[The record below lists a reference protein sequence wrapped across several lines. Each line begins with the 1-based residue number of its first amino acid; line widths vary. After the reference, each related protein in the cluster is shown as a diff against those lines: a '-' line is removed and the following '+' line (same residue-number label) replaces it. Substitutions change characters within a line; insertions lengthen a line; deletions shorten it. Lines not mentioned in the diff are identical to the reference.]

1 MLKTLLIEIGVE
13 ELPAVPLLG
22 ELANIEKK
30 WADVL
35 EANALL
41 CDFEFYYTP
50 RRLVL
55 WHREFKT
62 AQDDTTEE
70 FFGAPLA
77 IAYKDGEP
85 TQAALGFARKC
96 GVAVEAI
103 GRAEK
108 EGREVLYYQK
118 AIEGQPSH
126 TLLQS
131 MIDRWLKSLNFGKAM
146 RWGALQESFIRP
158 VRWVNVMMGGE
169 HVELELF
176 GVKSA
181 PVTYV
186 HRMHSF
192 APQAVADEKSYFDQ
206 LEEGAVTLF
215 ADKRRE
221 AILSEFERLEQTH
234 GIAIEVDEDLL
245 AEVVAI
251 TEHPTPLLGSFDEAF
266 LRLPPEVIITSM
278 KEHQRYFPVFKDG
291 VLVNRFVVVSN
302 ALTEDFGK
310 VVEGNERV
318 LRPRLADALFFY
330 ENDLKK
336 GLGTQGLEKVVFL
349 DGLGTLRDKIDRE
362 HDVAD
367 ALFEHFG
374 ERVTEGGE
382 RSYEENQE
390 LLHRAVELAKADL
403 MSEMVYE
410 FTELQ
415 GLMGGYY
422 AEALGEADEVA
433 LAIREQYLPSGEDSP
448 MPSTR
453 LSALVALAIKLDT
466 LLGLFSVNQTP
477 TGSRDPFG
485 LRRAVNGIVRIA
497 LHHNL
502 PIVFD
507 ALAEELKPVY
517 PAADETFVSK
527 LAVFVQERLYS
538 FYDVNPSIVSAVINK
553 EANPSL
559 NLLEI
564 DKKIKAVDAVV
575 RNDGF
580 TALFST
586 FKRVANI
593 TKDFDVHSPLNVK
606 TDMFEMPEERA
617 LHNAFLAVMAAE
629 YDGYEAKLDALFGL
643 KPQLDAFFD
652 NVMVNAEDE
661 AVRYNRKTLVA
672 SVYKALLE
680 IADIKEISI

>member
-13 ELPAVPLLG
+13 ELPAVPLLD
-22 ELANIEKK
+22 ELSNIEKK

-41 CDFEFYYTP
+41 CEFDFYYTP

-62 AQDDTTEE
+62 SQDDTTEAL
-70 FFGAPLA
+70 FGAPLA

-85 TQAALGFARKC
+85 TPAALGFAKKC
-96 GVAVEAI
+96 GVPVEAL
-103 GRAEK
+103 GRADK
-108 EGREVLYYQK
+108 DGREVLYYK
-118 AIEGQPSH
+118 REIKGRPSRD
-126 TLLQS
+126 LLQP
-131 MIDRWLKSLNFGKAM
+131 MLEGWLKSLNFGKSM
-146 RWGALQESFIRP
+146 RWGTMQESFIRP
-158 VRWVNVMMGGE
+158 VRWVNVMLGGE
-169 HVELELF
+169 SVDAALF
-176 GVKSA
+176 GVASA
-181 PVTYV
+181 PATYV

-192 APQAVADEKSYFDQ
+192 APQTVSNEKEYFAR
-206 LEEGAVTLF
+206 LENGAVTLF

-221 AILSEFERLEQTH
+221 TILAGFEALEKVH
-234 GIAIEVDEDLL
+234 GIAIEVDEALL
-245 AEVVAI
+245 NEVVAI

-266 LRLPPEVIITSM
+266 LQLPPEVIITSM

-291 VLVNRFVVVSN
+291 KLINRFVVVSN

-330 ENDLKK
+330 ENDLDK
-336 GLGTQGLEKVVFL
+336 GLGTEGLEKVVFM

-362 HDVAD
+362 HDIADTLFDRYGQMVA
-367 ALFEHFG
+367 EESG
-374 ERVTEGGE
+374 N
-382 RSYEENQE
+382 SYEANQE

-415 GLMGGYY
+415 GLMGSYY
-422 AEALGEADEVA
+422 AKALGEADDVA
-433 LAIREQYLPSGEDSP
+433 LAIKEQYLPDGEESP
-448 MPSTR
+448 VPSTR
-453 LSALVALAIKLDT
+453 FSALVALSIKLDT
-466 LLGLFSVNQTP
+466 LLGLFSVNQIP

-497 LHHNL
+497 LAHGL
-502 PIVFD
+502 PFD
-507 ALAEELKPVY
+507 IGTTLRELGGKY
-517 PAADETFVSK
+517 DGIDYGK
-527 LAVFVQERLYS
+527 LEAFFLERVNQY
-538 FYDVNPSIVSAVINK
+538 YKVNPSIVAAVLASG
-553 EANPSL
+553 ER
-559 NLLEI
+559 EI
-564 DKKIKAVDAVV
+564 LALDAKIKAVATFVESDA
-575 RNDGF
+575 F
-580 TALFST
+580 PTMFST

-593 TKDFDVHSPLNVK
+593 TKDVDIRGVLNVRE
-606 TDMFEMPEERA
+606 DRFETEEERA
-617 LHNAFLAVMAAE
+617 LYDAYRKAVKATYE
-629 YDGYEAKLDALFGL
+629 GYEEKLDALFGL
-643 KPQLDAFFD
+643 KPLLDSFFD

-661 AVRYNRKTLVA
+661 AVRYNRKALVA